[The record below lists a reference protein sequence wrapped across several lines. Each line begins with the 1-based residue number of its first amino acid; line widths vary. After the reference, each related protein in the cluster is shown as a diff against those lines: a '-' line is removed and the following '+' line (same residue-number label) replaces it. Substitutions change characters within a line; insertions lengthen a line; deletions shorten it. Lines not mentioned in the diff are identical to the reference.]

1 MGAPL
6 YGVNWRSEEGAGRVR
21 WEDMCELWREGQQLT
36 IFDSTVVEL
45 FFVMMVGGSE
55 IILHKKGYKDSDP
68 SNFPRAR

>member
-1 MGAPL
+1 
-6 YGVNWRSEEGAGRVR
+6 
-21 WEDMCELWREGQQLT
+21 MCDLWREGQQLT

-68 SNFPRAR
+68 SSFPRAW